1 MARFAPAL
9 QDAYVVRE
17 YLGGKNICFFG
28 VFDGHGQDGAKVSN
42 QLVSNLPFYLTKSKS
57 FEVRPRLHVCTCVDS
72 KCDIQCV

>member
-1 MARFAPAL
+1 M

-42 QLVSNLPFYLTKSKS
+42 QLVANLPFYLTKSKS
-57 FEVRPRLHVCTCVDS
+57 FEVRWSLHNCLFARFLE
-72 KCDIQCV
+72 